1 MKKKKN
7 IYVELAQEWA
17 ADNSSVSHQELKHYA
32 DGAKLAY
39 KRAYKLA
46 ADPASPLDA
55 AQFWA
60 KADKAFLALD
70 TINAA
75 IKASAYVTELTG
87 LINRYEEL
95 TK

>member
-7 IYVELAQEWA
+7 IYVALAAEWA
-17 ADNSSVSHQELKHYA
+17 ADNSSVSHQKLKHYA

-39 KRAYKLA
+39 ERAFKLA
-46 ADPASPLDA
+46 ADPASPLDS

-75 IKASAYVTELTG
+75 VKASTYVTELSG
-87 LINRYEEL
+87 LINRY
-95 TK
+95 KD

>member
-7 IYVELAQEWA
+7 IYVALAAAWA
-17 ADNSSVSHQELKHYA
+17 ADNSSVSHQKLKHYA

-39 KRAYKLA
+39 ERAFKLA
-46 ADPASPLDA
+46 AAPASPLDS

-75 IKASAYVTELTG
+75 VKASAYVTELTG
-87 LINRYEEL
+87 LINRY
-95 TK
+95 KD